1 MSTEELQARYDE
13 LDNIISSLGILI
25 DYEIKTYEDLREQLE
40 VIKHDAEKELEEIE
54 PELQKARDEEEKVLE
69 KEYWDSQF

>member
-25 DYEIKTYEDLREQLE
+25 DYEIKTYDDIREQLE

-54 PELQKARDEEEKVLE
+54 PELIKRYDQEEEALE
-69 KEYWDSQF
+69 SEYWKNQF

>member
-25 DYEIKTYEDLREQLE
+25 DYEIKTYDDIREQLE

-54 PELQKARDEEEKVLE
+54 PELNKRYDQEEEALE
-69 KEYWDSQF
+69 KEYWSMQF

>member
-25 DYEIKTYEDLREQLE
+25 DYEIKMYEDLREQLE

-54 PELQKARDEEEKVLE
+54 PELQKARDEEEKILE
-69 KEYWDSQF
+69 NEYWDSQF